1 MILWRWGS
9 RLLLVFL
16 ALSVTAVVVGALAYR
31 KWIVDD
37 PGEQISRDS
46 IVAIISQES
55 PVLYSDGVTRIGV
68 FFSQEHRDYVRYGD
82 IPKTWIDAII
92 AAEDKDF
99 WTHHGVDLGGIA
111 RAMVKN
117 VEAGEV
123 VAGGSTLTQQTAKN
137 LYYRPDRSFAS
148 KWRELV
154 NALRLER
161 HYSKQDILEF
171 YANQFHVSA
180 NGRGL
185 GIAARYFFDKDPS
198 QLDTLECVFL
208 AGMVKAPAAYNPF
221 VGVSEE
227 RRALARARAKDRT
240 RYVLDRMLVLGSIS
254 RAEHDRLAA
263 KEIPFRQ
270 GKFRYDT
277 SIVLDE
283 VAERLEEAP
292 FPDLFHGLGIDN
304 PSTAG
309 IRIVTTIDKDAQREA
324 TWALWHHLSSIGP
337 LLEGLAVADLLVPEP
352 ASGGDE
358 PTTLLP
364 HELATARV
372 TSASGEL
379 LLAIPGGSCKVDEPA
394 LQRMA
399 DIVAQAE
406 KGEAWRTATKAEV
419 EALRAA
425 IPAGRFVYASLREPG
440 ICDLEVRPE
449 LQGAVLALDQGRIRA
464 MVGGNDNR
472 NFNRAID
479 ARRQLGSTWKPVVY
493 DAAIQL
499 GWTPVD
505 VLDNR
510 RNAFHFEGTWYYP
523 RPDHESTDFV
533 SMSWAATRSENL
545 ASVWLLAHLTD
556 RLTRDQLADVATR
569 VGMGPQREGE
579 SRDAFVARIRDEGGV
594 ISTPGRFDEI
604 AFYAVKNELEESVP
618 EDERIELRSL
628 VYGRGA
634 ETETLKVKKDSE
646 KVKALGATWL
656 ALQKSI
662 EGCRTDLQALRSVV
676 ETGTGSPP
684 DRLRLLSRGGRL
696 VVVCGVA
703 PKDAL
708 AIDAR
713 LLAGLQQGLALP
725 VDLGDEGAMVIEGR
739 LSVATLAAIDRAM
752 QRRTL
757 VLAGADAYEWDVV
770 SYHPDFRLLVGMR
783 YVALLARQL
792 GVVEDI
798 PPVLSLPLG
807 AADISLEEAA
817 LLYQGMLAGETFTF
831 PGTETIPSVVPGLR
845 SPGTVP
851 SPESRTL
858 LIAEI
863 RDRDGN
869 LLYRAGPKA
878 QPVVDPAAGR
888 QVGDMLRNVVRWGTG
903 QRALDA
909 IKLGEMSVPVA
920 GKTGTTNS
928 YKNVAFSGFV
938 PRATNGAFTWGDGF
952 TITAYVGYDD
962 NRPMK
967 RGGTRIMGASGALPV
982 WIATAQGLA
991 KSGLLGTAP
1000 PQEGAELAVSA
1011 PFRPV
1016 SLDPATGLVGSS
1028 EEGPTALVLT
1038 SDGEAIERRFMPVRV
1053 DGEGDVR
1060 SEPAAAAVPEV
1071 DPNEETD
1078 EELKEVWLEEMD
1090 APSDPRLH
1098 PVEVPDV
1105 LPDED
1110 PAPAEG
1116 TGTG

>member
-1 MILWRWGS
+1 VIWRWGS
-9 RLLLVFL
+9 RLLLVVL
-16 ALSVTAVVVGALAYR
+16 AVSVTAVVFGALAYR
-31 KWIVDD
+31 QWIVED

-55 PVLYSDGVTRIGV
+55 PVLYSDGTTRIGV
-68 FFSQEHRDYVRYGD
+68 FFSQEHRDYVRYAD
-82 IPKTWIDAII
+82 IPKLWIDAII

-99 WTHHGVDLGGIA
+99 WTHHGVDFGGIA
-111 RAMVKN
+111 RAMWRN
-117 VEAGEV
+117 VEAREV

-137 LYYRPDRSFAS
+137 LYYRPDRSLGS

-154 NALRLER
+154 NALRLEA

-221 VGVSEE
+221 VGVSDE
-227 RRALARARAKDRT
+227 RRALARARAKERT
-240 RYVLDRMLVLGSIS
+240 RYVLDRMLALGSITE
-254 RAEHDRLAA
+254 AEHERLAQ
-263 KEIPFRQ
+263 KDIPFRQ

-292 FPDLFHGLGIDN
+292 FPELFHGLGIDN

-324 TWALWHHLSSIGP
+324 TYALWHHLSSIGP
-337 LLEGLAVADLLVPEP
+337 LLEGLAIADLLIAEP
-352 ASGGDE
+352 SSGGDE
-358 PTTLLP
+358 PTALLP

-379 LLAIPGGSCKVDEPA
+379 LLAIPGGSCKVDDTA

-399 DIVAQAE
+399 DILAQAE
-406 KGEAWRTATKAEV
+406 KGEAWRTAGKAEV
-419 EALRAA
+419 QALRDG
-425 IPAGRFVYASLREPG
+425 IPAGRYVWASLREPG
-440 ICDLEVRPE
+440 ICDLEVRPA

-479 ARRQLGSTWKPVVY
+479 AKRQLGSTWKPVVY
-493 DAAIQL
+493 HAALQL

-510 RNAFHFEGTWYYP
+510 KNVFHFEGTWYYP

-545 ASVWLLAHLTD
+545 ASVWLLAHLVD
-556 RLTRDQLADVATR
+556 RLTPDQLLDVATR
-569 VGMGPQREGE
+569 VGLGPRRESE
-579 SRDAFVARIRDEGGV
+579 SREAFIARIRDDGGV
-594 ISTPGRFDEI
+594 ISTPGRVDEL
-604 AFYAVKNELEESVP
+604 AFYAIKNEIEESVP
-618 EDERIELRSL
+618 EHERIEIRSL

-634 ETETLKVKKDSE
+634 DGELARVKGDAD

-656 ALQKSI
+656 ALRGTVD
-662 EGCRTDLQALRSVV
+662 GCRQDLATLRSVV
-676 ETGTGSPP
+676 ESGNGTPP
-684 DRLRLLSRGGRL
+684 ERLRLLSRGGRL
-696 VVVCGVA
+696 AVVCGAA
-703 PKDAL
+703 PKEAL
-708 AIDAR
+708 VIDAQ
-713 LLAGLQQGLALP
+713 LLSGMQLGLALP
-725 VDLGDEGAMVIEGR
+725 VDLADEQAMVIQGR
-739 LSVATLAAIDRAM
+739 LSVGTLDAIERAM
-752 QRRTL
+752 KRRAL
-757 VLAGADAYEWDVV
+757 VLAGADSYDWEVV

-792 GVVEDI
+792 GVREAI

-807 AADISLEEAA
+807 AADITLEEAA
-817 LLYQGMLAGETFTF
+817 LLYQGLLTGETFTF
-831 PGTETIPSVVPGLR
+831 PGTETRPSVVPGLR
-845 SPGTVP
+845 SPASVP

-869 LLYRAGPKA
+869 LLYRAGPKPE
-878 QPVVDPAAGR
+878 PVVDAAAGR

-903 QRALDA
+903 QRAREAVKLDA
-909 IKLGEMSVPVA
+909 VDVPVA
-920 GKTGTTNS
+920 GKTGTTNG

-938 PRATNGAFTWGDGF
+938 PRSTSSGFAWGDGF
-952 TITAYVGYDD
+952 VITAYVGYDD

-967 RGGTRIMGASGALPV
+967 RGGARIMGASGALPV

-991 KSGLLGTAP
+991 RHGLLGAAP
-1000 PQEGAELAVSA
+1000 PPEATELAVGA
-1011 PFRPV
+1011 PYRLV
-1016 SLDPATGLVGSS
+1016 ALDPTTGLVG
-1028 EEGPTALVLT
+1028 EVADGPTALVLT
-1038 SDGEAIERRFMPVRV
+1038 SDGYSIERRFTPVRLA
-1053 DGEGDVR
+1053 DEGEVR

-1071 DPNEETD
+1071 DPTEETVED
-1078 EELKEVWLEEMD
+1078 LEDVWLEEME
-1090 APSDPRLH
+1090 APPDPRLH

-1105 LPDED
+1105 LPDDEL
-1110 PAPAEG
+1110 APADGSG
-1116 TGTG
+1116 TG

>member
-1 MILWRWGS
+1 MIWRWGS
-9 RLLLVFL
+9 RLLLSILAVAVTSVVF
-16 ALSVTAVVVGALAYR
+16 AALAYR
-31 KWIVDD
+31 EWIVRD
-37 PGEQISRDS
+37 PGEQMSRDS
-46 IVAIISQES
+46 ILAIISQES
-55 PVLYSDGVTRIGV
+55 PVLYSDAVTRIGV
-68 FFSQEHRDYVRYGD
+68 FFSQEHRDYVRYAD
-82 IPKTWIDAII
+82 IPEPWIDAIV

-99 WTHHGVDLGGIA
+99 WTHPGVDLGGIA
-111 RAMVKN
+111 RAMWKN

-137 LYYRPDRSFAS
+137 LYYRPDRSLGS
-148 KWRELV
+148 KWRELK
-154 NALRLER
+154 NALRLEA

-185 GIAARYFFDKDPS
+185 GIAARYFFDKEPS
-198 QLDTLECVFL
+198 QLDTLECAFL

-221 VGVSEE
+221 VGVSDE
-227 RRALARARAKDRT
+227 RKALARVRAKERT
-240 RYVLDRMLVLGSIS
+240 RYVLDRMLVLGSMT
-254 RAEHDRLAA
+254 RAEHDRLVQ

-292 FPDLFHGLGIDN
+292 FPELFQGLGIDN

-324 TWALWHHLSSIGP
+324 TYALWHHLSSVGP

-358 PTTLLP
+358 PTALVP

-379 LLAIPGGSCKVDEPA
+379 LLAIPGGSCKVDDDA

-399 DIVAQAE
+399 DILAQAE
-406 KGEAWRTATKAEV
+406 KGETWRTATKAEV
-419 EALRAA
+419 QALREA
-425 IPAGRFVYASLREPG
+425 IPAGRYVWASLREDG

-479 ARRQLGSTWKPVVY
+479 AKRQLGSTWKPVVY
-493 DAAIQL
+493 HAAIQL

-556 RLTRDQLADVATR
+556 RLTPDQFLDVATR
-569 VGMGPQREGE
+569 VGLGPRMESE
-579 SRDAFVARIRDEGGV
+579 SREAFIGRIRDDGGV
-594 ISTPGRFDEI
+594 ISTPGRADEI
-604 AFYAVKNELEESVP
+604 AFYAVKNEVEESVP
-618 EDERIELRSL
+618 EAERIEVRSL
-628 VYGRGA
+628 AYGRGA
-634 ETETLKVKKDSE
+634 DSELAKVKGDADKAR
-646 KVKALGATWL
+646 ALGATWL
-656 ALQKSI
+656 GLRGAVD
-662 EGCRTDLQALRSVV
+662 GCKKDLATLRSVV
-676 ETGTGSPP
+676 ASGSGAPP
-684 DRLRLLSRGGRL
+684 ERLRLLSRGGRL
-696 VVVCGVA
+696 VVVCGTA

-713 LLAGLQQGLALP
+713 LLSGLQLGLALP
-725 VDLGDEGAMVIEGR
+725 LDLADDGAMVIEGR
-739 LSVATLAAIDRAM
+739 LSVGTLDAIERAM
-752 QRRTL
+752 KRRAL
-757 VLAGADAYEWDVV
+757 VLAGADSYEWDVV
-770 SYHPDFRLLVGMR
+770 SHHPDFRLLVGMR
-783 YVALLARQL
+783 YTALLARQL
-792 GVVEDI
+792 GVREEI

-807 AADISLEEAA
+807 AVDITLEEAA
-817 LLYQGMLAGETFTF
+817 LLYQGLLAGETFTF
-831 PGTETIPSVVPGLR
+831 PGTETKPSVVPGLR
-845 SPGTVP
+845 SPAPVP
-851 SPESRTL
+851 SPESATL

-869 LLYRAGPKA
+869 LLYRAGPKPE
-878 QPVVDPAAGR
+878 PVVDAAAGR
-888 QVGDMLRNVVRWGTG
+888 EVGDMLRNVVRWGTG
-903 QRALDA
+903 QRALA
-909 IKLGEMSVPVA
+909 AVKLGEIAVPVA
-920 GKTGTTNS
+920 GKTGTTNG

-938 PRATNGAFTWGDGF
+938 PRATNGGFTWGDGF
-952 TITAYVGYDD
+952 VVTAYVGYDD

-967 RGGTRIMGASGALPV
+967 RGGTRIQGASGALPV

-991 KSGLLGTAP
+991 RHGLLGSAP
-1000 PQEGAELAVSA
+1000 PLDASELAVA
-1011 PFRPV
+1011 EPYRLV
-1016 SLDPATGLVGSS
+1016 SLDAATGLVG
-1028 EEGPTALVLT
+1028 EAAEGPTALVLT
-1038 SDGEAIERRFMPVRV
+1038 TDGETIERRFMPVRLP
-1053 DGEGDVR
+1053 GEQDVR
-1060 SEPAAAAVPEV
+1060 SEPAAIAVPEV
-1071 DPNEETD
+1071 DPTEETD
-1078 EELKEVWLEEMD
+1078 EDLKEVWLEEME
-1090 APSDPRLH
+1090 APLDPRLH
-1098 PVEVPDV
+1098 PVEVPDL
-1105 LPDED
+1105 LPDDEL
-1110 PAPAEG
+1110 PPAEG
-1116 TGTG
+1116 PG